1 MALVH
6 DTLRI
11 DELDALI
18 HLDKKVDLMKYLS
31 KCSAFLR
38 TDDGRV
44 SFLHPSTKA
53 YIQKQIFDPRTLPR
67 RYSEL
72 TQACIEYVGQT
83 LLKNKHTVKFQLT
96 DGDIS
101 TENDP
106 GYYSTLHWIRHL
118 SEMKDITNDD
128 GVRKRVF

>member
-1 MALVH
+1 M
-6 DTLRI
+6 
-11 DELDALI
+11 
-18 HLDKKVDLMKYLS
+18 VDS
-31 KCSAFLR
+31 PAQ
-38 TDDGRV
+38 V
-44 SFLHPSTKA
+44 
-53 YIQKQIFDPRTLPR
+53 FDPRTLPR